1 MTEAPF
7 YYSYFHG
14 QGREL
19 LAETLGDP
27 NPFTMPGEKIV
38 ERVLS
43 AGYTPNLQRVDREP
57 FTGADAVSV
66 VERDGQHFFVY
77 IDVEAER
84 IAVQEQRADAYEAR
98 E

>member
-7 YYSYFHG
+7 YYWYFVG

-19 LAETLGDP
+19 LAEELHDP
-27 NPFTMPGEKIV
+27 FPFTLPGDKIV
-38 ERVLS
+38 ERVLA
-43 AGYTPNLQRVDREP
+43 AGYRPNLERVEREP
-57 FTGADAVSV
+57 YESADAVSV
-66 VERDGQHFFVY
+66 VERDGQHFFVF

-84 IAVQEQRADAYEAR
+84 IAVQEMRTDAYEP

>member
-1 MTEAPF
+1 MTDAPF

-38 ERVLS
+38 ERVLA
-43 AGYTPNLQRVDREP
+43 AGYTPDLEHVEHEP
-57 FTGADAVSV
+57 FPDADAMSI

-77 IDVEAER
+77 IDVEGER
-84 IAVQEQRADAYEAR
+84 IAVQEKRAGAYEAD
-98 E
+98 